1 MPKITDLSKFIEE
14 VHNNA
19 VDHGWH
25 DEYRSFGDLLSLMHS
40 ELSEALQEY
49 RNSKCYHYYVNDKN
63 NQLAPHGIAVEL
75 ADCVLRIFD
84 WAGMMGV
91 DLESILVEK
100 HQYNISR
107 EFKHGGK
114 LL

>member
-1 MPKITDLSKFIEE
+1 MPKTAKIGDLSKFIEA

-25 DEYRSFGDLLSLMHS
+25 DEYKSFGDFIALMHS
-40 ELSEALQEY
+40 ELSEAFEEY
-49 RNSKCYHYYVNDKN
+49 RNNKCYYYYENGK
-63 NQLAPHGIAVEL
+63 PEGMAVEL

-84 WAGMMGV
+84 WAGCMGV

-100 HQYNISR
+100 HNYNTSR